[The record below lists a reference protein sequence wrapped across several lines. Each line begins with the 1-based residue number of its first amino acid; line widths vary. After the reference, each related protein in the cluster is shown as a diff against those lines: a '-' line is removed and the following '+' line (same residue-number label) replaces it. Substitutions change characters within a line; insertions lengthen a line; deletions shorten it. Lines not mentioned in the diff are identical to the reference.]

1 MKGVARW
8 PEFLIVG
15 SGGIPDSRCR
25 RRGHEPF
32 PKSGARAQMASADI
46 VGFHR
51 VPQTELLPKAEAN
64 DPRRKFRRTQHG
76 DPTPIEACSSGRFS
90 RGGGRQALW
99 VLLLRHAF
107 THRAALD
114 GATVRQGPQTPLPS
128 SRPGGLEAAGYWLV
142 AVVAA
147 IFAEYGRGSLS
158 ARQSRWLFFVYE
170 GIFVSQST
178 RLAIAALALGAAAM
192 GLLRWTGTRSA
203 DEYGRGHSW
212 RRDDHVLS

>member
-1 MKGVARW
+1 MARV
-8 PEFLIVG
+8 PDCGFR
-15 SGGIPDSRCR
+15 GIPDSRCR
-25 RRGHEPF
+25 RRAHEPF

-128 SRPGGLEAAGYWLV
+128 SRPGGLDSRRVLVGRRRGCNLRGVRSGVTLRTSEPV
-142 AVVAA
+142 AVLRV
-147 IFAEYGRGSLS
+147 RGHL
-158 ARQSRWLFFVYE
+158 
-170 GIFVSQST
+170 
-178 RLAIAALALGAAAM
+178 RLAID
-192 GLLRWTGTRSA
+192 SA
-203 DEYGRGHSW
+203 RNRCASARR
-212 RRDDHVLS
+212 RRDGSLAVDGYAVSR